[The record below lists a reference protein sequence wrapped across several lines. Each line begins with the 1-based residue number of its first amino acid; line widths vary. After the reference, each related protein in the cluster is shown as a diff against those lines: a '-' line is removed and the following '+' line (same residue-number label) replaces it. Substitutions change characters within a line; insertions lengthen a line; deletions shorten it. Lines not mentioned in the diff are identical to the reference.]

1 MKEDI
6 NPPRME
12 NVAVAVAKEKD
23 NLMNDIWNV
32 YLFNLNDT
40 KIEGVIVR
48 SNGYGEIDGEK
59 VKTSELR
66 HMFEEV
72 QPLDSVLVEP
82 FMEEMRAVTN
92 QFWVSCWVDGV
103 LTDKKYIF
111 VVGSID
117 ERNMVPLP
125 WMGDVKGVII
135 R

>member
-1 MKEDI
+1 MKKDI
-6 NPPRME
+6 DPPIME

-32 YLFNLNDT
+32 YLFNLNDV

-48 SNGYGEIDGEK
+48 SNGYGELDGKK

-72 QPLDSVLVEP
+72 SPLDSVLVEP
-82 FMEEMRAVTN
+82 FMDEMRAVTN
-92 QFWVSCWVDGV
+92 QFWVSCWIDGV
-103 LTDKKYIF
+103 LKDKKYIF

-117 ERNMVPLP
+117 ERYMVPLP
-125 WMGDVKGVII
+125 WMDDVKGVII

>member
-1 MKEDI
+1 MKKDI
-6 NPPRME
+6 DPPTME

-32 YLFNLNDT
+32 YLFNLNDI
-40 KIEGVIVR
+40 KIEGVLVR
-48 SNGYGEIDGEK
+48 SNGYGEINGEK

-72 QPLDSVLVEP
+72 SPLDSVLVEP

-92 QFWVSCWVDGV
+92 QFWVSCWIDGV
-103 LTDKKYIF
+103 LTDKKFIF

-117 ERNMVPLP
+117 ERYMVPLP

>member
-1 MKEDI
+1 MKKDI
-6 NPPRME
+6 DPPTME

-32 YLFNLNDT
+32 YLFNLNDV

-48 SNGYGEIDGEK
+48 SNGYGELDGKK

-72 QPLDSVLVEP
+72 SPLDSVLVEP

-92 QFWVSCWVDGV
+92 QFWVSCWIDGV

-117 ERNMVPLP
+117 ERYMVPLP

>member
-1 MKEDI
+1 MKKDI
-6 NPPRME
+6 DPPTME

-32 YLFNLNDT
+32 YLFNLNDI
-40 KIEGVIVR
+40 KIEGVLVR
-48 SNGYGEIDGEK
+48 SNGYGEINGEK

-66 HMFEEV
+66 HMYEEIS
-72 QPLDSVLVEP
+72 PLDSVLVEP

-92 QFWVSCWVDGV
+92 QFWVSCWIDGV

-117 ERNMVPLP
+117 ERYMVPLP
-125 WMGDVKGVII
+125 WMDDVKGVII

>member
-1 MKEDI
+1 MKKDI
-6 NPPRME
+6 NPPKME
-12 NVAVAVAKEKD
+12 NIAVAIAKEKD
-23 NLMNDIWNV
+23 NLMNDVWNV
-32 YLFNLNDT
+32 YLFNLTDE
-40 KIEGVIVR
+40 KIEGVLVR
-48 SNGYGEIDGEK
+48 SNGYGEIDGKK

-92 QFWVSCWVDGV
+92 QFWVSCWMNGV
-103 LTDKKYIF
+103 LTDKKFIF
-111 VVGSID
+111 VIGSID

-125 WMGDVKGVII
+125 WMDDVMGVII